1 MISVDVRY
9 SELFKCHRASEA
21 EKAEILADVAYLI
34 KVDAMIKE
42 GFQTVSFR
50 THGIFFCTE
59 KSDTI
64 QLHSDDRELE
74 YRYLR
79 AQSEKQ
85 CTLYWRYN
93 ADLEKRNSPR
103 TA

>member
-1 MISVDVRY
+1 MRSVDVRY

-42 GFQTVSFR
+42 GFQTVEH
-50 THGIFFCTE
+50 TGMLFCTE